1 MDNEDYFTKKL
12 LKKDQ
17 PSTDVCG
24 GGVCER
30 VIGDCEGESRGR
42 M

>member
-17 PSTDVCG
+17 PYITVRGGVCVCG
-24 GGVCER
+24 GEW
-30 VIGDCEGESRGR
+30 
-42 M
+42 